1 MSGNFNLAEGDE
13 GFEGHWTLEQ
23 SMEAYDRL
31 RPEFR
36 AAIAYADARYSIE
49 ELYTAPDI
57 RRMTHDE
64 ILTFLWEH
72 SDGFEIRY
80 PYRVRVQYERVRAA
94 SYRNNYVSD
103 WDPWGHGMEVRHGRG
118 PSGPLR

>member
-13 GFEGHWTLEQ
+13 GFEGHWTLKQ

-64 ILTFLWEH
+64 LLAFLWEH

-80 PYRVRVQYERVRAA
+80 PQYARVQYERARAA
-94 SYRNNYVSD
+94 SYRNHYGSD
-103 WDPWGHGMEVRHGRG
+103 WDLGGDSVEILHGRY
-118 PSGPLR
+118 PFGPLR